1 MPLLNHRD
9 RVRSALRHSEVDR
22 VPTDLG
28 GINSSIHRVA
38 YDNLAVYL
46 GIPLAGQVILDKVQQ
61 IVSPSEE
68 ILERLDTDTR
78 WIDPR
83 LPMGSPVK
91 EFPDGSYVDSW
102 GIKRIPVGHYFEM
115 PRDGHPLR
123 TADIDDLDRYVW
135 PPTSLD
141 ETERQRM
148 EKTAQYLE
156 NETDYAICTFGG
168 SVFETSWYL
177 RSMEKFLIDLLR
189 NVEFACKLMDKVTDV
204 NIDFFD
210 ELLDAIGQYLDV
222 VMIGDDLALQ
232 SGPMISLD
240 TYRKYVKPRQQR
252 LIEAIR
258 RRSKAKILYHSC
270 GSASYFYDDLVSIDV
285 DAVTPV
291 QVSANGM
298 DTAELKK
305 KWGKQ
310 LTFWGA
316 IDTQH
321 VLPFGSPEDVRKEVE
336 KRIKDL
342 APGGGYV
349 LGAVHNI
356 QPDVPPQNIV
366 AMYEHASKYPSHES
380 T

>member
-1 MPLLNHRD
+1 M
-9 RVRSALRHSEVDR
+9 
-22 VPTDLG
+22 DLG

-38 YDNLAVYL
+38 YDNLTAYL
-46 GIPLAGQVILDKVQQ
+46 GMPVSGHVILDKVQQ
-61 IVSPSEE
+61 IVSPSEQV
-68 ILERLDTDTR
+68 LQRLDIDTR

-83 LPMGSPVK
+83 LPMGSPVR
-91 EFPDGSYVDSW
+91 EFPDGSYLDSW
-102 GIKRIPVGHYFEM
+102 GIRRIPVGYYFEM
-115 PRDGHPLR
+115 PSDGHPLR
-123 TADIDDLDRYVW
+123 TATIDDLDKYVW
-135 PPTSLD
+135 PSTSLH

-156 NETDYAICTFGG
+156 NETDYSICTFGG

-177 RSMEKFLIDLLR
+177 RSLEKFLVDLLR
-189 NVEFACKLMDKVTDV
+189 NTEFACRLMDKVTDV

-210 ELLDAIGQYLDV
+210 ELLDAIGRYLDV

-240 TYRKYVKPRQQR
+240 TYRRYVKPRQQR

-258 RRSKAKILYHSC
+258 RKSQAKILYHSC
-270 GSASYFYDDLVSIDV
+270 GAASYFFGDLISIGV
-285 DAVTPV
+285 EAVTPV

-321 VLPFGSPEDVRKEVE
+321 VLPSGTPGDVRREVE

-349 LGAVHNI
+349 LSGVHNI
-356 QPDVPPQNIV
+356 QPDVPSQNIV
-366 AMYEHASKYPSHES
+366 AMYEHARNYRPRNHLNTSAGSLA
-380 T
+380 

>member
-1 MPLLNHRD
+1 LNHRD

-22 VPTDLG
+22 VPMDLG

-38 YDNLAVYL
+38 YDNLAAHL
-46 GIPLAGQVILDKVQQ
+46 GIPVAGHPMLDKVQQ
-61 IVSPSEE
+61 IVNPSEE
-68 ILERLDTDTR
+68 VLERLNIDTR
-78 WIDPR
+78 WIDPK
-83 LPMGSPVK
+83 LPMGSPVRD
-91 EFPDGSYVDSW
+91 FPDGSYVDSW

-115 PRDGHPLR
+115 PSNGHPLR
-123 TADIDDLDRYVW
+123 TANIDDLDDFAW
-135 PPTSLD
+135 PPTLLN
-141 ETERQRM
+141 ETERQVM
-148 EKTAQYLE
+148 EKRAEYLE
-156 NETDYAICTFGG
+156 NETDYSICTFGG

-177 RSMEKFLIDLLR
+177 RSLEKFLVDLLR
-189 NVEFACKLMDKVTDV
+189 NTDFACRLMDKVTDV

-210 ELLDAIGQYLDV
+210 ELLDVVGKYLDV

-240 TYRKYVKPRQQR
+240 TYRRYVKPRQQR

-258 RRSKAKILYHSC
+258 RESQAKILYHTC
-270 GSASYFYDDLVSIDV
+270 GGASYFFDDLIGIGV

-298 DTAELKK
+298 DTAELKR

-321 VLPFGSPEDVRKEVE
+321 VLPSGSPEDVRKEVE

-342 APGGGYV
+342 TPGGGYV
-349 LGAVHNI
+349 LCAVHNI
-356 QPDVPPQNIV
+356 QPDVPPQNII
-366 AMYEHASKYPSHES
+366 AMYDHAVKYSSHES
-380 T
+380 I